1 MCLDRKLDNV
11 TFGTSPYEEMDELY
25 SIAFASIATLR
36 NIEVAKAM
44 RLSKIFPSLSC
55 GVPVIYSGF
64 GEAADLIRA
73 TKCGMVV
80 EPENPR
86 LLAEAIQTL
95 ASRPEMRSDLG
106 RSGRT
111 LVEREYSWSA
121 IVQRWLTSMGIT
133 TSTDVDDARIG
144 REVKELALQ

>member
-1 MCLDRKLDNV
+1 
-11 TFGTSPYEEMDELY
+11 
-25 SIAFASIATLR
+25 
-36 NIEVAKAM
+36 M

-64 GEAADLIRA
+64 GEAADLIGA

-80 EPENPR
+80 EPENPT
-86 LLAEAIQTL
+86 LLAQAVKTL
-95 ASRPEMRSDLG
+95 ASQPETRSDLG

-121 IVQRWLTSMGIT
+121 IVQHWLSEIGLNKEPESATGQRLAGTVT
-133 TSTDVDDARIG
+133 TH
-144 REVKELALQ
+144 